1 MYVKTLSLCI
11 YVCMYVARIY
21 PSLAFK
27 VDEANWNMTKSLMM
41 FRKAVDDDPQN
52 SDFEKF
58 RAEEFIRTGTI
69 TLIVVFCVFIY
80 IINDLT

>member
-1 MYVKTLSLCI
+1 MYVWT
-11 YVCMYVARIY
+11 VCVARIY

-41 FRKAVDDDPQN
+41 FRKAVDDNSQNRN

-58 RAEEFIRTGTI
+58 RTEEFIRTGTVTI
-69 TLIVVFCVFIY
+69 
-80 IINDLT
+80 